1 MVDTKLDRA
10 PLYKR
15 AYESLRRMISE
26 NELAPGQRVTAEEL
40 ATRLGVSPT
49 PVREAMRML
58 EQDGLLQTYANE
70 IRVVSLTAD
79 DIRKIYFCRSALE
92 VLALRA
98 GIENMTEGDQ
108 QELLS
113 HVIASEAAAGRNE
126 PLEFIRHTAA
136 FHNCLTKASGNEWL
150 SLTIAFIRMPLILAH
165 MRKLIDPAGF
175 QRIIQD
181 HRRILGA
188 VLERDV
194 PRATQALE
202 DHMVGDVEWI
212 CAHLP
217 GEDAA

>member
-1 MVDTKLDRA
+1 
-10 PLYKR
+10 
-15 AYESLRRMISE
+15 
-26 NELAPGQRVTAEEL
+26 
-40 ATRLGVSPT
+40 
-49 PVREAMRML
+49 
-58 EQDGLLQTYANE
+58 
-70 IRVVSLTAD
+70 
-79 DIRKIYFCRSALE
+79 
-92 VLALRA
+92 
-98 GIENMTEGDQ
+98 
-108 QELLS
+108 
-113 HVIASEAAAGRNE
+113 
-126 PLEFIRHTAA
+126 
-136 FHNCLTKASGNEWL
+136 
-150 SLTIAFIRMPLILAH
+150 